1 MSGNEREQKSV
12 IINEVQLVLAEKRT
26 SQAAIR
32 IGIAV
37 LALPLSMMSILI
49 ATSRYYDI
57 VHVLTLFVPL
67 AVLCFALSLLGLYVI
82 IRAIIRLRHH
92 DHHIL
97 ELKRKHSKIAEFI
110 D

>member
-1 MSGNEREQKSV
+1 MSGNESIQESV
-12 IINEVQLVLAEKRT
+12 IVNEVLLRLAGKRT
-26 SQAAIR
+26 CQSAIR

-67 AVLCFALSLLGLYVI
+67 AVLCFALSLLGLYLI

>member
-32 IGIAV
+32 IGNAV